1 MSRQSCGM
9 KFLIELDKNNMTH
22 FTEGENE
29 KHTMPLRHKKTK
41 PMLMLLS
48 EKAALFRH
56 GKISAQKLTLSDRL
70 KSEHSA
76 STRI

>member
-1 MSRQSCGM
+1 
-9 KFLIELDKNNMTH
+9 MTH

-29 KHTMPLRHKKTK
+29 NTTDYAAAAQKTK
-41 PMLMLLS
+41 PMPMLLS